1 MRLIVVV
8 GYHQDSRSSKPFPV
22 YAGRDSAEAEAAMEA
37 SNALVFD
44 VIRNP
49 TTVRKRRRAGVP
61 LVVEVMSAAEI
72 MAAIIPESEKT
83 AEMLAAEAEALA
95 APVVAEAPPA
105 QPDVQP
111 SSGVSG
117 KRGRA
122 A

>member
-8 GYHQDSRSSKPFPV
+8 GYHQDSRTSKPFPV
-22 YAGRDSAEAEAAMEA
+22 YAGRDSAEAEEAMEA
-37 SNALVFD
+37 SDALVFD

-49 TTVRKRRRAGVP
+49 TTVRKRRKTP
-61 LVVEVMSAAEI
+61 LPYCDPAPEVEPTAEESSVVEEI
-72 MAAIIPESEKT
+72 ETVE
-83 AEMLAAEAEALA
+83 EA

-122 A
+122 VA

>member
-8 GYHQDSRSSKPFPV
+8 GYHQDSRTSKPFPV

-49 TTVRKRRRAGVP
+49 MAVRKRRKTP
-61 LVVEVMSAAEI
+61 LPYSDPHPVEPTAEESSVVEE
-72 MAAIIPESEKT
+72 
-83 AEMLAAEAEALA
+83 A
-95 APVVAEAPPA
+95 APVVEDTAPPA
-105 QPDVQP
+105 HPDVQP

>member
-8 GYHQDSRSSKPFPV
+8 GYHQDSRTSKPFPV

-37 SNALVFD
+37 SNAVVFD

-49 TTVRKRRRAGVP
+49 TTVRKRRKAGVP
-61 LVVEVMSAAEI
+61 APEVEPTAEESSVAEEEPVVED
-72 MAAIIPESEKT
+72 T
-83 AEMLAAEAEALA
+83 
-95 APVVAEAPPA
+95 APPA

>member
-8 GYHQDSRSSKPFPV
+8 GYHQDSRASKPFPV

-37 SNALVFD
+37 SHALVFD

-49 TTVRKRRRAGVP
+49 TTVRKRRKTP
-61 LVVEVMSAAEI
+61 LPFCDPAPEVEPTVK
-72 MAAIIPESEKT
+72 ESLSVE
-83 AEMLAAEAEALA
+83 EA

-122 A
+122 VA

>member
-1 MRLIVVV
+1 MSLIVVV
-8 GYHQDSRSSKPFPV
+8 GYPQDSRSSKPFPV

-49 TTVRKRRRAGVP
+49 TTVRKRRKTP
-61 LVVEVMSAAEI
+61 MPYSDPHPVVETVEEAATIE
-72 MAAIIPESEKT
+72 E
-83 AEMLAAEAEALA
+83 A
-95 APVVAEAPPA
+95 APVVEDTDPPA

>member
-1 MRLIVVV
+1 MRLIVVI
-8 GYHQDSRSSKPFPV
+8 GYPEDSRSSKPFPV
-22 YAGRDSAEAEAAMEA
+22 YAGRDSAEAEAAMAESPA
-37 SNALVFD
+37 VVFEI
-44 VIRNP
+44 IRNP
-49 TTVRKRRRAGVP
+49 TTVRKRRKTP
-61 LVVEVMSAAEI
+61 LPYCDPHPEVEATVAEN
-72 MAAIIPESEKT
+72 ATVEE
-83 AEMLAAEAEALA
+83 A

>member
-8 GYHQDSRSSKPFPV
+8 GYNQDSRTSKPFPV

-49 TTVRKRRRAGVP
+49 TTVRKRRKSP
-61 LVVEVMSAAEI
+61 LPYSDPHPVVETVEEAATIE
-72 MAAIIPESEKT
+72 E
-83 AEMLAAEAEALA
+83 A

-111 SSGVSG
+111 SGGVSG
-117 KRGRA
+117 KRGRVA
-122 A
+122 

>member
-8 GYHQDSRSSKPFPV
+8 GYHQDSRTSKPFPV

-37 SNALVFD
+37 SDALVFD

-49 TTVRKRRRAGVP
+49 TTVRKRRKSP
-61 LVVEVMSAAEI
+61 LPYSDPHPVEPVAEVD
-72 MAAIIPESEKT
+72 P
-83 AEMLAAEAEALA
+83 AEEE
-95 APVVAEAPPA
+95 PVVAEAPPA

>member
-1 MRLIVVV
+1 MRLIVVI
-8 GYHQDSRSSKPFPV
+8 GYHADSRESKPFPV

-49 TTVRKRRRAGVP
+49 TTVRKRRKTP
-61 LVVEVMSAAEI
+61 LPFSDPHPVVETPEEAATIE
-72 MAAIIPESEKT
+72 EVT
-83 AEMLAAEAEALA
+83 
-95 APVVAEAPPA
+95 PVVAEAPPA